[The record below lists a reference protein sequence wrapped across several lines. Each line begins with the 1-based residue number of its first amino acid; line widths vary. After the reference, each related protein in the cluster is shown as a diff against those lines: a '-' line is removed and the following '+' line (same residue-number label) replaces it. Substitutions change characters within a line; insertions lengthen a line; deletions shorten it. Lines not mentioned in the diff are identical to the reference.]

1 MYTLLKYYVFV
12 YKFMSVSCI
21 LYNIMTNL
29 SCTQELFCDFVIR
42 VGIEKA
48 SVVSCIQVTY
58 VQTLVNLK

>member
-1 MYTLLKYYVFV
+1 MYTLLKYYVFA
-12 YKFMSVSCI
+12 YKFMLVSHI
-21 LYNIMTNL
+21 LYMTNL

-42 VGIEKA
+42 IGIEKT